1 MFGDLGLALGGLR
14 WPRRS
19 LTRHFH
25 FRPFLPE
32 RYRTGLKGCKSL
44 DRLKDEAGT
53 VAGALTMSGPVDSCY
68 YDVPSVVNLAVGGG
82 NSVAIESQGGW
93 TDAVV
98 WTPWTDMEACYKEFV
113 CVENA
118 QALEPVEVAAG
129 ATWTGEMSVA
139 PSPL

>member
-1 MFGDLGLALGGLR
+1 MGDSDIGVGAAVGVVAGSAAGELV
-14 WPRRS
+14 S
-19 LTRHFH
+19 V
-25 FRPFLPE
+25 
-32 RYRTGLKGCKSL
+32 
-44 DRLKDEAGT
+44 AGT

-118 QALEPVEVAAG
+118 ACKEPVSVAAG
-129 ATWTGEMSVA
+129 GEWEASTILA
-139 PSPL
+139 